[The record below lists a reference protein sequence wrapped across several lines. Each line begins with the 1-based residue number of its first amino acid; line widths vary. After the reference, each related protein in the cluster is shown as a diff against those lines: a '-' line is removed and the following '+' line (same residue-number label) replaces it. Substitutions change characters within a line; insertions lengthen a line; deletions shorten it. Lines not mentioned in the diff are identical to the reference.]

1 MSGRSSKRAQLAL
14 ALNAS
19 AFFGGQGLGA
29 AAGGAVFEAFG
40 PVMLP
45 LASVLVIALAALLFL
60 ASRRVSVPA
69 DP

>member
-1 MSGRSSKRAQLAL
+1 METAGERAQLAL

-29 AAGGAVFEAFG
+29 ALGGGVYEAFG

-45 LASVLVIALAALLFL
+45 LASVVVLCGATGVFFV
-60 ASRRVSVPA
+60 SRRG
-69 DP
+69 